1 MTQFL
6 NTILSKVFSIN
17 TTPLNQNSGSNQTS
31 DLKTKHCQNL
41 HTSLKQLE
49 FISCFEMHLD
59 NKKEDSYKLSF
70 LQELARIKYSAE
82 VNTIQS
88 IQYCK
93 AA

>member
-17 TTPLNQNSGSNQTS
+17 TTPLNQNSGINQTS
-31 DLKTKHCQNL
+31 DLKTKHFQNL

-59 NKKEDSYKLSF
+59 NKKEDSF

>member
-6 NTILSKVFSIN
+6 NTILSNVFAIN
-17 TTPLNQNSGSNQTS
+17 TTPLNKHSGSNQAL

-59 NKKEDSYKLSF
+59 NKKEDSYTLSF

-82 VNTIQS
+82 VNAIQS
-88 IQYCK
+88 IQYYK

>member
-6 NTILSKVFSIN
+6 NTILSKVFAIN
-17 TTPLNQNSGSNQTS
+17 TTPLNKHSGSNQAL
-31 DLKTKHCQNL
+31 DLKIKHCQNL

-59 NKKEDSYKLSF
+59 NKKEDSYTLSF

-88 IQYCK
+88 IQYYK

>member
-1 MTQFL
+1 MTHFL

-17 TTPLNQNSGSNQTS
+17 TFPLRKKRGVNQTPE
-31 DLKTKHCQNL
+31 LKAKHCQNL
-41 HTSLKQLE
+41 QSSLKQLE

-70 LQELARIKYSAE
+70 LQELARIKYHAE